1 MNHYPHH
8 IGDYLKDT
16 AHLDPLEDG
25 IYRRMLDLYYTQE
38 GPLDANLAALCRRLR
53 LDSRKHGEVVQQ
65 LLSEFFQVNEAGTHW
80 HHKRC
85 DKEIAKY
92 LEEADDLHAKRENE
106 KERQRRHRERRKA
119 VFEALREYG
128 EVPKWDAPLDAL
140 EARLVTLQS
149 QQSHG
154 PVTRDST
161 CTATANQNQNQ
172 NQLNTLSGKPDPA
185 PPEEPKSPRANYTPQ
200 SREVLEYLNQLA
212 GKSYRPVKA
221 NLDLIT
227 ARLKEGFSVDDLC
240 AVVQRKTEE
249 WQGKPD
255 MEAYLRPATLF
266 GAQKFAQYS
275 GQLSQSNGVR
285 VDA

>member
-38 GPLDANLAALCRRLR
+38 GPLDANLSALCRRLR

-65 LLSEFFQVNEAGTHW
+65 VLSEFFQVNEAGTHW

-85 DKEIAKY
+85 DSEIAKY
-92 LEEADDLHAKRENE
+92 QAKADANRRNGKAGGRPKQTDE
-106 KERQRRHRERRKA
+106 K
-119 VFEALREYG
+119 
-128 EVPKWDAPLDAL
+128 PKNNPDGFQDETQTITQKNLN
-140 EARLVTLQS
+140 Q
-149 QQSHG
+149 
-154 PVTRDST
+154 
-161 CTATANQNQNQ
+161 NQNQNQ
-172 NQLNTLSGKPDPA
+172 NQLNTLSGRPDPD
-185 PPEEPKSPRANYTPQ
+185 PPEEPKPQKPDYSPQ

-255 MEAYLRPATLF
+255 MDAYLRPETLF
-266 GAQKFAQYS
+266 GARKFAQYS
-275 GQLSQSNGVR
+275 GQLSQSGVR